1 MRSHCARG
9 HAPLSAKLAV
19 VLLAGAGTAAGML
32 SVRQE
37 RINAAYDLTE
47 SVGRRADVDRAMLA
61 LRIEIARR
69 TSPEAA
75 RAIAADLGPLT
86 PTLRDWCPPALREA
100 EMASLP
106 IPTDEAFDQ

>member
-61 LRIEIARR
+61 LRI
-69 TSPEAA
+69 T
-75 RAIAADLGPLT
+75 ADLGPLR
-86 PTLRDWCPPALREA
+86 PILRDWCPPALREA
-100 EMASLP
+100 ELASLP
-106 IPTDEAFDQ
+106 IPTDEALDQ